1 MTAPVLRTAE
11 LVATCQADAA
21 PHVLACVVYLGQSG
35 SSTSFL
41 LVAYLQM
48 NRELQKNIRI
58 VAFCSGAAE
67 GGPEREVVGERLV
80 SLNEEERRAGG

>member
-1 MTAPVLRTAE
+1 
-11 LVATCQADAA
+11 
-21 PHVLACVVYLGQSG
+21 
-35 SSTSFL
+35 
-41 LVAYLQM
+41 M